1 MIRFPLLALVVTMV
15 TPAFALDVVHDAG
28 TCAMNETTTR
38 QESVPVAIASPAQP
52 LTSAGCET
60 GKAFELTILLDRTF
74 CSRSTHGVNWFTAFR
89 ARRS

>member
-38 QESVPVAIASPAQP
+38 QESVPVGHRQSRA
-52 LTSAGCET
+52 
-60 GKAFELTILLDRTF
+60 AFDF
-74 CSRSTHGVNWFTAFR
+74 SRM
-89 ARRS
+89 